1 LIQLILLRLALPL
14 AKLAI
19 VVQRAYSGLVSIKN
33 LRRLFAAGFLVFLL
47 AEWGSHGIIYANSNS
62 TEGQTI
68 SSSERE
74 HEDPCKTLIQ
84 CSDGRRQDQVPSFT
98 HDANRHNGFVPR
110 LSDLTRTELFY
121 ANAAFSPSN
130 LIGLFRPPD
139 PLFHPP
145 ELN

>member
-1 LIQLILLRLALPL
+1 MVYTLFIS
-14 AKLAI
+14 KDN
-19 VVQRAYSGLVSIKN
+19 V
-33 LRRLFAAGFLVFLL
+33 RRLFAAAFLIFLL
-47 AEWGSHGIIYANSNS
+47 GEWGSHGIIYANSNS
-62 TEGQTI
+62 TEGQAF

-84 CSDGRRQDQVPSFT
+84 CSDGRRQDQQIPSFT
-98 HDANRHNGFVPR
+98 HDANQHNGFVPR
-110 LSDLTRTELFY
+110 LSDLGKAGMFY
-121 ANAAFSPSN
+121 GDKLFSPSN

>member
-1 LIQLILLRLALPL
+1 MIL
-14 AKLAI
+14 
-19 VVQRAYSGLVSIKN
+19 
-33 LRRLFAAGFLVFLL
+33 LL

-62 TEGQTI
+62 TEGQAI

-98 HDANRHNGFVPR
+98 HDANQHNGFVPR
-110 LSDLTRTELFY
+110 LSDLGRTGSFY
-121 ANAAFSPSN
+121 GNAPISPSN